1 MNWKRCVIAAFVHIS
16 KNQVCYAHRNSG
28 ATCKGMKSF
37 IMFFEFW
44 SFETNVWYSLQ
55 SYLLTHVTLQGSNIS
70 PSKGTFEDD
79 FPFPP
84 VAYVGSLEGSLPVI
98 PVDTRY
104 FEYDTVDGSEI
115 RRSRVAVDSLC
126 HYLQGFSTIPGGCL
140 GFLNRGR
147 WLRNDS
153 KRQQA
158 KPAVGPIKLALLEL
172 KLCVRYPPWN

>member
-1 MNWKRCVIAAFVHIS
+1 M
-16 KNQVCYAHRNSG
+16 
-28 ATCKGMKSF
+28 
-37 IMFFEFW
+37 
-44 SFETNVWYSLQ
+44 SFEAFRQTCGIVFQ

-70 PSKGTFEDD
+70 PSKGTFEDY

-115 RRSRVAVDSLC
+115 RRSRVEVDSLC
-126 HYLQGFSTIPGGCL
+126 HYFKGFSTIPGGCL

-147 WLRNDS
+147 
-153 KRQQA
+153 
-158 KPAVGPIKLALLEL
+158 
-172 KLCVRYPPWN
+172 